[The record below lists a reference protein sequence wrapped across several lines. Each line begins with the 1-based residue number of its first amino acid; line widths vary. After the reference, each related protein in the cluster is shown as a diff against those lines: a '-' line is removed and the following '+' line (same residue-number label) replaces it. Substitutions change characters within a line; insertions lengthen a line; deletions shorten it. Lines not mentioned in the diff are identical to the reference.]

1 MPAAAI
7 ASAAYG
13 IAAAAS
19 WGAGDFCGGVAA
31 KRASAFRV
39 VVGSQLFGG
48 AALTALAVISRE
60 AVPPARSL
68 LWCGAAGLAG
78 AIGLLALYRALAAG
92 RMGVAAPVSGVLS
105 AAVPV
110 IAGVRLDGA
119 PGPGTMTGFAIAL
132 VAVWLVS
139 RTDDAVFAWRGL
151 GLPIAAGFGFGC
163 FIVVITR
170 ASGGAVFWPLVAA
183 RIASV
188 LALTLAATASRQPWL
203 PGRHGLPVV
212 VGAGL
217 FDAGG
222 NALLV
227 LAAHAGRM
235 DVAAVLSSLYP
246 ASTVLLAWVLLRER
260 LNRWQVAGL
269 FVALTAIVLITAR

>member
-1 MPAAAI
+1 MPATEI

-31 KRASAFRV
+31 KRASAYRV
-39 VVGSQLFGG
+39 VVGSQVFGA
-48 AALTALAVISRE
+48 AALTALAVASRE
-60 AVPPARSL
+60 AVPPI
-68 LWCGAAGLAG
+68 AG
-78 AIGLLALYRALAAG
+78 AIGLLALYRALSIG
-92 RMGVAAPVSGVLS
+92 RMGMAAPVSGVLS

-110 IAGVRLDGA
+110 LAGAGLDGA
-119 PGPGTMTGFAIAL
+119 PGSWTTIGFAVAL
-132 VAVWLVS
+132 IAVWLVS
-139 RTDDAVFAWRGL
+139 RTDDAVFAWRAL
-151 GLPIAAGFGFGC
+151 GLPIAAGLGFGC

-170 ASGGAVFWPLVAA
+170 ASAGSVYWPLVAA
-183 RIASV
+183 RGASV
-188 LALTLAATASRQPWL
+188 LALTIAAAISRQPWW
-203 PGRHGLPVV
+203 PRRRGLAVV
-212 VGAGL
+212 IGAGM

-246 ASTVLLAWVLLRER
+246 ASTVLLAWIVLHER
-260 LNRWQVAGL
+260 INRWQFAGL
-269 FVALTAIVLITAR
+269 FVALTAIVLITAP

>member
-1 MPAAAI
+1 MPAVEI

-31 KRASAFRV
+31 KRASAYRV
-39 VVGSQLFGG
+39 VVGSQVFGA
-48 AALTALAVISRE
+48 AALTALAVASRE
-60 AVPPARSL
+60 AVPPIGNL

-78 AIGLLALYRALAAG
+78 AIGLLALYRALSAG
-92 RMGVAAPVSGVLS
+92 RMGMAAPVSGVLS

-110 IAGVRLDGA
+110 LAGAGLDGV
-119 PGPGTMTGFAIAL
+119 PGPWTMIGFAIAL
-132 VAVWLVS
+132 IAVWLVS
-139 RTDDAVFAWRGL
+139 RTDDAVFAWRAL
-151 GLPIAAGFGFGC
+151 GLPIAAGLGFGC

-170 ASGGAVFWPLVAA
+170 ASGGSVYWPLVAA
-183 RIASV
+183 RAASV
-188 LALTLAATASRQPWL
+188 LALALTAAIARQPWW
-203 PGRHGLPVV
+203 PRRRGLAVV
-212 VGAGL
+212 VGAGM
-217 FDAGG
+217 FDAAG

-246 ASTVLLAWVLLRER
+246 ASTVLLAWIVLHER
-260 LNRWQVAGL
+260 INRWQFAGI
-269 FVALTAIVLITAR
+269 FVALTAIVLITVP